1 MSRLDAITA
10 VLAIPV
16 VEENGE
22 QRDAQPGE
30 AVLDDYVKRLEDRY
44 AEFSSRGDGA
54 SELDAIWSELLD
66 QPAIVNDADFGIY
79 EKKGLVYPA
88 ILMNPAGITAG
99 DGASLVDLITER
111 FREDDTRGRLAELIG
126 TRLGVDW
133 VSIFVTFGSTA

>member
-1 MSRLDAITA
+1 MSRIDAITA
-10 VLAIPV
+10 VMAIPV

-22 QRDAQPGE
+22 ERDARPGE
-30 AVLDDYVKRLEDRY
+30 AVLDDYVKGLEDRF
-44 AEFSSRGDGA
+44 ADFNRRAGGPSG
-54 SELDAIWSELLD
+54 LDTVWTDLLG

-99 DGASLVDLITER
+99 DGTPLADLITER
-111 FREDDTRGRLAELIG
+111 FREDHTRGRLAELIG
-126 TRLGVDW
+126 KRLGVDW